1 MFFWR
6 NGVKYNNRQ
15 EYHIV
20 GVGMDREAYRE
31 HLLGRSLIWANLVI
45 LFIYILAMAA
55 LLLAKARGSD
65 IVTVSTVT
73 VSALSGIPTIAC
85 LLVSRK
91 MKNLFMVYVT
101 MTLNFAV
108 YANFA
113 WSLRENSNIY
123 IVFYG
128 MLMTS
133 TLFMRRSI
141 TVYSGLLSLLGILYM
156 TVIIPIPDLP
166 EARFFGVALIR
177 VVVFFQ
183 IFTVAMFS
191 AKWISESMQ
200 KSIEGQQAA
209 ERTGEQLRQT
219 LASAT
224 DTASA
229 LAETGELL
237 RRKEEEMLRIL
248 DEMAQATHRI
258 TQEMQG
264 VMRAVDTVETA
275 RTHVYRSLDEIAQD
289 VSDIGR
295 RTEETNQRTKDMETE
310 VGRVVAQSDKMNRTI
325 SAQVGQAME
334 KAALVERISEMAG
347 IISGISGQTNLL
359 ALNAAIEAARA
370 GEAGKGFAVVAEE
383 VRKMADSSSL
393 AATEISSYTDNVRD
407 AVSDMVFSTQ
417 SILTH
422 LEEDVSKDYNFM
434 RTVAQEYRADANRFH
449 AFSQDIT
456 KGMHTVSDA
465 MGEIRQAVDDTRSGT
480 RSVSD
485 ASVAISDHAG
495 SILDIAKELRT
506 VSDHLQERLDEMNE
520 TLQQMRRVGVS

>member
-1 MFFWR
+1 M
-6 NGVKYNNRQ
+6 N
-15 EYHIV
+15 
-20 GVGMDREAYRE
+20 REAYRE
-31 HLLGRSLIWANLVI
+31 HLLGRSLVWANLVI

-55 LLLAKARGSD
+55 LFLAKARGSD
-65 IVTVSTVT
+65 IVTVSTLA
-73 VSALSGIPTIAC
+73 VSALSGIPTVAC

-91 MKNLFMVYVT
+91 VKNMLMVYVT

-141 TVYSGLLSLLGILYM
+141 TLYSGALSLLGILFM
-156 TVIIPIPDLP
+156 TVVIPIPDLP

-177 VVVFFQ
+177 VVVFLQ

-209 ERTGEQLRQT
+209 EKAGEQLRQT
-219 LASAT
+219 LDSAT
-224 DTASA
+224 NTASA
-229 LAETGELL
+229 LAETGDLL
-237 RRKEEEMLRIL
+237 RRKEAEMERIL
-248 DEMAQATHRI
+248 DEMALSTRRI
-258 TQEMQG
+258 ADEMQG

-275 RTHVYRSLDEIAQD
+275 RTHVYSSLDEIGQD
-289 VSDIGR
+289 VADIGR
-295 RTEETNQRTKDMETE
+295 RTEETNRRTQEMETE
-310 VGRVVAQSDKMNRTI
+310 VGRVVTESDKMNRTM
-325 SAQVGQAME
+325 STQVGQAME

-383 VRKMADSSSL
+383 VRKMADSSSQ
-393 AATEISSYTDNVRD
+393 AATEISSYTDNVRE
-407 AVSDMVFSTQ
+407 AVSEMVSSTRDM
-417 SILTH
+417 LTH
-422 LEEDVSKDYNFM
+422 LEGDVSKDYAFM
-434 RTVAQEYRADANRFH
+434 RTVAQEYRADTNRFH
-449 AFSQDIT
+449 AFSQDIA
-456 KGMHTVSDA
+456 KGMRTVSDA
-465 MGEIRQAVDDTRSGT
+465 MGEIRQAVDTTRSGT
-480 RSVSD
+480 SHVSD
-485 ASVAISDHAG
+485 ASVSISDHAG

-506 VSDHLQERLDEMNE
+506 VSDRLQERLEEMND
-520 TLQQMRRVGVS
+520 TLHRMRDVEIS